1 MKCFYHNDMDGK
13 CAGSIVARVTGNYNA
28 KDYIM
33 YNYDGEIPTELIEDG
48 ETVYFVDLSFSVN
61 TVDKL
66 KEIVKTKHC
75 DLIWCDHHSSSMDIL
90 AKYPEFSSI
99 KGIRKEGIS
108 GAGLTW
114 MYLMGCDFDD
124 IPLFVKYVSDFD
136 CWQFKYEES
145 LFFKYALES
154 MDYDALDI
162 IWNKLVK
169 DSNSK
174 DNPLLAEMVHNG
186 TVISKYVEKEYEA
199 YRNAYAYESRIDGI
213 KCLVVNRSC
222 NSLVFGEVIKDYP
235 IVAIWAF
242 NGEKYKYSIYSEK
255 PDVDCSKIAE
265 RYGGGGHKGAS
276 GFVSNKMILNKAN

>member
-13 CAGSIVARVTGNYNA
+13 CAGSIVSRVTGNYNA

-66 KEIVKTKHC
+66 KEIVETKHC

-114 MYLMGCDFDD
+114 MYLMGCNFDD

-154 MDYDALDI
+154 TDYDALDI

-174 DNPLLAEMVHNG
+174 DNPLLVEMVHNG

-213 KCLVVNRSC
+213 KCLVVNRIKVH
-222 NSLVFGEVIKDYP
+222 LVSYQTK
-235 IVAIWAF
+235 
-242 NGEKYKYSIYSEK
+242 
-255 PDVDCSKIAE
+255 
-265 RYGGGGHKGAS
+265 
-276 GFVSNKMILNKAN
+276 

>member
-66 KEIVKTKHC
+66 KEIVETKHC

-124 IPLFVKYVSDFD
+124 IP
-136 CWQFKYEES
+136 
-145 LFFKYALES
+145 
-154 MDYDALDI
+154 
-162 IWNKLVK
+162 
-169 DSNSK
+169 
-174 DNPLLAEMVHNG
+174 PL
-186 TVISKYVEKEYEA
+186 
-199 YRNAYAYESRIDGI
+199 R
-213 KCLVVNRSC
+213 
-222 NSLVFGEVIKDYP
+222 
-235 IVAIWAF
+235 
-242 NGEKYKYSIYSEK
+242 
-255 PDVDCSKIAE
+255 KIC
-265 RYGGGGHKGAS
+265 
-276 GFVSNKMILNKAN
+276 

>member
-1 MKCFYHNDMDGK
+1 MKCFYHSDMDGK
-13 CAGSIVARVTGNYNA
+13 CAGSIVARVTGNYNS

-66 KEIVKTKHC
+66 KEIVETKHC

-145 LFFKYALES
+145 LFFKYAL
-154 MDYDALDI
+154 
-162 IWNKLVK
+162 
-169 DSNSK
+169 
-174 DNPLLAEMVHNG
+174 
-186 TVISKYVEKEYEA
+186 
-199 YRNAYAYESRIDGI
+199 
-213 KCLVVNRSC
+213 
-222 NSLVFGEVIKDYP
+222 
-235 IVAIWAF
+235 
-242 NGEKYKYSIYSEK
+242 
-255 PDVDCSKIAE
+255 
-265 RYGGGGHKGAS
+265 
-276 GFVSNKMILNKAN
+276 